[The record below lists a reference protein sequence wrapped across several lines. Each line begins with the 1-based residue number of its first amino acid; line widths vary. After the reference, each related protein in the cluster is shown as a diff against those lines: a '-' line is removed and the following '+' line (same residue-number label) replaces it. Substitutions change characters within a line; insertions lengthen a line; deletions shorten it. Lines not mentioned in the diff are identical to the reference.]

1 MSFPVAFAAGL
12 AAFFSPCILPLLPVW
27 LSFMG
32 GDQAKSKV
40 KLVKNLLFFAAGF
53 TLIFTAMG
61 AGATIAGQLLREYR
75 LILTRI
81 AGGIIIIFGLQ
92 MLGLFQLPFISRER
106 RLKFSLRHSP
116 GGYFLFG
123 LVLALG
129 WTPCTGMILG
139 PIIMLAGSLDTVYQ
153 GMLLLFI
160 YSLGFALPFFVIGLV
175 LGSVPR
181 VKSGRVSRYVQIA
194 AGSVMVLMGVL
205 LLFNRW
211 TWLQSLV
218 L

>member
-1 MSFPVAFAAGL
+1 MSLPVAFAAGL

-27 LSFMG
+27 LAFLG
-32 GDQAKSKV
+32 GDQDKSKV
-40 KLVKNLLFFAAGF
+40 KLIKNLLFFAAGF

-61 AGATIAGQLLREYR
+61 AGATIAGQLLRAYR
-75 LILTRI
+75 LILMRI

-92 MLGLFQLPFISRER
+92 MLGLFQLPFLSRER
-106 RLKFSLRHSP
+106 RLKLSLRRSP
-116 GGYFLFG
+116 IGYFLFG
-123 LVLALG
+123 IVLALG

-160 YSLGFALPFFVIGLV
+160 YSLGFALPFFVSGFV
-175 LGSVPR
+175 LGAAPKI
-181 VKSGRVSRYVQIA
+181 KSARVSRFVQIA

-205 LLFNRW
+205 LILNRW
-211 TWLQSLV
+211 SWLQSLV

>member
-40 KLVKNLLFFAAGF
+40 NLVKNLLFFAAGF

-75 LILTRI
+75 LVLTRI

-92 MLGLFQLPFISRER
+92 MLGLFQLPFLFRER
-106 RLKFSLRHSP
+106 RLKLSLRHSP

-181 VKSGRVSRYVQIA
+181 IKSGRVSRYVQIA
-194 AGSVMVLMGVL
+194 AGSVMALMGVL
-205 LLFNRW
+205 LILNRW